1 MKCRP
6 LSLYKNDLLRAISEV
21 VDSPALI
28 SVTNALNCWLRSMTR
43 NIIVELVL
51 AMQLVVVPA
60 APPTNRVTLHVH
72 TGFGWKTVLDKSSH
86 SKQTLSPTILTK
98 EPSNTTSPASA
109 LAVKCSDNIAPG
121 AIKMY
126 KTEY

>member
-1 MKCRP
+1 MKCKP

-21 VDSPALI
+21 ADNLALL

-51 AMQLVVVPA
+51 AMQLVVVQA

-72 TGFGWKTVLDKSSH
+72 TGFGWKTKVH
-86 SKQTLSPTILTK
+86 IASKHFTRTHWVWLKWQRTKFYIINTSFFKLHAYYRNSGNFLS
-98 EPSNTTSPASA
+98 
-109 LAVKCSDNIAPG
+109 
-121 AIKMY
+121 
-126 KTEY
+126 